1 MAKRDIR
8 YEPVDSKLI
17 LNPVK
22 AQSMPFDW
30 SINPYR
36 GCQHGCSFCYAR
48 STHAFLGI
56 ETDDTFQNRIL
67 VKQNAKEVLE
77 RQLRSLCRSGRGSV
91 RDRHVA
97 VGTAT
102 DPYQPIEA
110 KAGLTRDCLEL
121 LAEYGVPVSITT
133 RSPLILRDIDVLK
146 RLRLVSVNI
155 SVGTM
160 DTGVWKAFEPS
171 TPSPAKRLE
180 TVRALSEEGLAAGI
194 FLAPLLPYLTDTEEE
209 VRAVLEGAKA
219 SGARFVMTS
228 YLRLSTPEVKGWFM
242 RTVEEHYPQLADKYA
257 RLYAGRGYAPNWY
270 TEPRK
275 ALIRDIRRQLGI
287 PSDTDGTPS
296 EPIIPPAPT
305 ESVPEQLTF
314 AF

>member
-77 RQLRSLCRSGRGSV
+77 RQLKSLCRSGRGSV

-242 RTVEEHYPQLADKYA
+242 RTVEEHYPQLADEYA
-257 RLYAGRGYAPNWY
+257 RLYAGRGYAPTWY